1 VNSERSIPDDRGQ
14 TCRPDRMLTTL
25 GRLLPGVAHEL
36 ANPLTVV
43 MVRSG
48 MARMATSFDDA
59 RHHIALLE
67 EQARH
72 ATQILKNLCAFACPR
87 PSHRGP
93 VDLNEV
99 VRTALELYS
108 YQLASVGIS
117 VVLDLMPGL
126 PNVEG
131 DQAQLE
137 HAVVNLILN
146 AEEAMAHAA
155 TSGILTIRTEA
166 DPARVR
172 LSVRDNGPGMSP
184 ETVRGI
190 AEPFFAPSGHEDTS
204 PGLLIVRDVVTGHA
218 GEVAVDTREGT
229 GTTVTVTLP
238 RPSSVRPGPNDTN
251 HTEDAATGRGPL
263 LVVDDEPIVGQF
275 VSDLLKVKGYEAE
288 HVASSTAALE
298 RMRVRDFQ
306 GVLMDLHMPVMSGAD
321 LWKVLLRERPA
332 LALKTIFMTGDRAR
346 GETAVFLDASS
357 QPCLPK
363 PFRPAD
369 LDAALARIDPA
380 PSRDGL

>member
-1 VNSERSIPDDRGQ
+1 
-14 TCRPDRMLTTL
+14 
-25 GRLLPGVAHEL
+25 
-36 ANPLTVV
+36 
-43 MVRSG
+43 
-48 MARMATSFDDA
+48 MATSFDDA

-72 ATQILKNLCAFACPR
+72 ATQILKNLCAFAYPR

-166 DPARVR
+166 DPAMVR

-184 ETVRGI
+184 ETARGT
-190 AEPFFAPSGHEDTS
+190 AQPFFAPSGHEDTS

-229 GTTVTVTLP
+229 GTAVTVTLP
-238 RPSSVRPGPNDTN
+238 RASSVRPGSTDTN
-251 HTEDAATGRGPL
+251 HTEDAATGRGLL

-275 VSDLLKVKGYEAE
+275 VSDLLRVKGYEAE

-306 GVLMDLHMPVMSGAD
+306 GVLMDLHMPVMNGAD
-321 LWKVLLRERPA
+321 LWKALLRERPA
-332 LALKTIFMTGDRAR
+332 LALKTIFMTGDRGR
-346 GETAVFLDASS
+346 EETAVFLDASS

-363 PFRPAD
+363 PFRLAD
-369 LDAALARIDPA
+369 LDAALARIDHA
-380 PSRDGL
+380 PSREGL